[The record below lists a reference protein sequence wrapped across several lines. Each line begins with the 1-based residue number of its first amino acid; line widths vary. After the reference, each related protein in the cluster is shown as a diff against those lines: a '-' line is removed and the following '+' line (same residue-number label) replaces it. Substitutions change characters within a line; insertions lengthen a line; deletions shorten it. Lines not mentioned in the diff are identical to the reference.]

1 MWMGSFIGSWKWYT
15 CFHLQEK
22 NLYKWGKKQ
31 INKCQ
36 KKNMFNIKVD
46 DTAATIQASYTDWDE
61 QSRSTLQVFSQF
73 QNIFVQQ
80 ISQRFI

>member
-1 MWMGSFIGSWKWYT
+1 
-15 CFHLQEK
+15 
-22 NLYKWGKKQ
+22 
-31 INKCQ
+31 
-36 KKNMFNIKVD
+36 MFNIKVD